1 MKAAIYVAAA
11 CCLAMNTYAQTLPAT
26 RNKFVVVAHR
36 GNHVQV
42 PENTVAA
49 IEETIRCGADYA
61 ELDLRTTKDGQLVL
75 MHNATVDKMTDGKG
89 NVADLTLAEIK
100 QLQVRSTD
108 GKVYRVPTFAEALQA
123 CKGRL
128 NIYLDFKAA
137 DVPETWKQL
146 QAAGMEK
153 QVIVYLNEKE
163 QYKAWRSTAPE
174 VPLMASLPDGI
185 STPEQL
191 DSFLKKVRIAVFDNI
206 TTPEMMAVARKHNVA
221 IWLDVQTPTEGPAHW
236 QAAMSKGIQ
245 GVQTDHPEALINYLN
260 ANRLRDGITTTA
272 SVQ

>member
-1 MKAAIYVAAA
+1 MKAAIYLAVA
-11 CCLAMNTYAQTLPAT
+11 CCFAVNSHAQTLPAT

-36 GNHVQV
+36 GNHVNV
-42 PENTVAA
+42 PENTLAA
-49 IEETIRCGADYA
+49 IAETIRCGADYA

-163 QYKAWRSTAPE
+163 QYKAWRNTAPE

-191 DSFLKKVRIAVFDNI
+191 DNFLKKVRIAVFDNI
-206 TTPEMMAVARKHNVA
+206 TTPEMMAVARKYNAA
-221 IWLDVQTPTEGPAHW
+221 IWLDVQTPTEGPADW
-236 QAAMSKGIQ
+236 QAAMNKGIQ

-260 ANRLRDGITTTA
+260 THHLRDGVTTTA
-272 SVQ
+272 AVQ

>member
-1 MKAAIYVAAA
+1 MKAAIYLAAL
-11 CCLAMNTYAQTLPAT
+11 CCFAINAYAQTLPAT

-36 GNHVQV
+36 GNHVDV
-42 PENTVAA
+42 PENTLAA

-100 QLQVRSTD
+100 QLKVRSSD

-137 DVPETWKQL
+137 DVSETWKQL
-146 QAAGMEK
+146 QAAGMDK

-163 QYKAWRSTAPE
+163 QYKAWHNTVPE

-185 STPEQL
+185 GTPEQL
-191 DSFLKKVRIAVFDNI
+191 ESFLKKVRIAVFDNI
-206 TTPEMMAVARKHNVA
+206 TAPEMMAVARKYNVA
-221 IWLDVQTPTEGPAHW
+221 IWLDVQKPNEGPADW
-236 QAAMSKGIQ
+236 QAAVNKGIQ
-245 GVQTDHPEALINYLN
+245 GVQTDHPEALIKYLN
-260 ANRLRDGITTTA
+260 ANHLRDGVTATA
-272 SVQ
+272 SLQ

>member
-1 MKAAIYVAAA
+1 MKVFLFLATAG
-11 CCLAMNTYAQTLPAT
+11 CLAINTYAQTLPAT

-36 GNHVQV
+36 GNHVNV

-49 IEETIRCGADYA
+49 IAETIRCGADYA

-163 QYKAWRSTAPE
+163 QYKAWRNTAPQ
-174 VPLMASLPDGI
+174 VPLMASLPDAI

-191 DSFLKKVRIAVFDNI
+191 DNFLKKVRIAVFDNI
-206 TTPEMMAVARKHNVA
+206 TTPEMMAVARKYNVA
-221 IWLDVQTPTEGPAHW
+221 IWLDVQTPTEGPADW

-260 ANRLRDGITTTA
+260 ANHLRDGITSTA
-272 SVQ
+272 PVQ

>member
-1 MKAAIYVAAA
+1 MKAVIYLAAA
-11 CCLAMNTYAQTLPAT
+11 GCFAMNTYAQTLPAT
-26 RNKFVVVAHR
+26 RNKFIVVAHR
-36 GNHVQV
+36 GNHVNV

-75 MHNATVDKMTDGKG
+75 MHNATVDKMTNGKG

-153 QVIVYLNEKE
+153 QVIVYLNEKA
-163 QYKAWRSTAPE
+163 QYQAWRSTAPE
-174 VPLMASLPDGI
+174 VPLMASVPDGI

-191 DSFLKKVRIAVFDNI
+191 ESFLEKVRIAVSDNI
-206 TTPEMMAVARKHNVA
+206 TQPEMIAVARKYHVA
-221 IWLDVQTPTEGPAHW
+221 IWLDVQTPTEGPSDW
-236 QAAMSKGIQ
+236 QAAMSRGIQ

-260 ANRLRDGITTTA
+260 AHQLRDGVATTA
-272 SVQ
+272 QVQ